1 MKKEKISENKI
12 KKKLIIL
19 FFILILLFLFSTIF
33 AILNSANNKIIYG
46 VKINNINFS
55 NKTENEAKNELNNI
69 EENINNK
76 IIKLKLGE
84 YETEINLNIFE
95 AVYNNDE
102 AANEAYKIGRNNNI
116 FLNNFTIL
124 KTLIFKENVNINKSY
139 NKEILKEK
147 INTINGELPNALEE
161 SKYYIEDDK
170 LIITKGK
177 SGNIVNENEFTNI
190 IEHELFNFNS
200 NQEGNIIQIPVIEKN
215 PEEINLQK
223 IRDEIYREPQ
233 DAYITTNPT
242 TVHPN
247 VNGVDFAI
255 SMEEARQII
264 SEEKEEYEI
273 PLKITVAEKTLNDLG
288 EDAFPDNLGDYTTR
302 YDASNKNRSNNIAL
316 ASNKI
321 DGTVI
326 MPGETFSYNQ
336 IVGKR
341 TIEAGY
347 KEAGAYAGGKVVQE
361 VGGGICQVSSTLYN
375 AVLYANLE
383 IVERSNHYFET
394 SYVDPG
400 RDATVSW
407 GTVDLKFKNNRTY
420 PIKVEAIS
428 KNGVCKIAIKGIK
441 EKDDCEIVIQSK
453 ITSIIKKETKYE
465 IDNSVEE
472 GKELVKQEG
481 HDGCTSETTK
491 IVRQNGAIISSDI
504 ISKDLYHALDKI
516 ILKKQ

>member
-124 KTLIFKENVNINKSY
+124 KTVIFKENVNINKSY

-190 IEHELFNFNS
+190 IENELFKFNS

-215 PEEINLQK
+215 PEEIKLQK

-302 YDASNKNRSNNIAL
+302 YDASNRNRSNNIAL

-394 SYVDPG
+394 SYVDSG